1 MALRDLIPWRK
12 RGRDVEVRRGEES
25 GPLPRGRDVDVY
37 RRQESDPLLS
47 LHHHMDRLFDDAFRG
62 FDLMPFGSDRAM
74 GMPNV
79 EVTETD
85 QEIKVTA
92 EVPGL
97 EEKDLQVALANGVL
111 AIKGETKTETEDKA
125 RGFSGHSYG
134 SFEQRIPVGDVDEN
148 NVAATFKN
156 GMLSVTLRK
165 TGRAQKNTRFI

>member
-12 RGRDVEVRRGEES
+12 RGRDVEVRRGEENS
-25 GPLPRGRDVDVY
+25 SLPRGRDVDVY
-37 RRQESDPLLS
+37 RTQESDPLLS
-47 LHHHMDRLFDDAFRG
+47 LHQRMGRLFDDAFRG
-62 FDLMPFGSDRAM
+62 FDLTPFGSDRAL

-111 AIKGETKTETEDKA
+111 AIKGETKTETEDKNK
-125 RGFSGHSYG
+125 GFSERSYG
-134 SFEQRIPVGDVDEN
+134 SFEQRIPVGEVDED

-156 GMLSVTLRK
+156 GVLTVTLRK
-165 TGRAQKNTRFI
+165 TGRAKRNEGFI

>member
-25 GPLPRGRDVDVY
+25 NPLPRGRDVDVY
-37 RRQESDPLLS
+37 RREERDPLLS
-47 LHHHMDRLFDDAFRG
+47 LHQHMGRLFDDAFRG
-62 FDLMPFGSDRAM
+62 FDLMPFGSARAM

-97 EEKDLQVALANGVL
+97 EEKDLQVALVNGVL

-125 RGFSGHSYG
+125 RGFSERSYG

-156 GMLSVTLRK
+156 GVLTVTLRK
-165 TGRAQKNTRFI
+165 MGRAKRNENFI

>member
-25 GPLPRGRDVDVY
+25 NPLPRGRDVDVY
-37 RRQESDPLLS
+37 RKEESDPLLS
-47 LHHHMDRLFDDAFRG
+47 LHQRMGRLFDEAFRG
-62 FDLMPFGSDRAM
+62 FDLMPFGSDRAV

-97 EEKDLQVALANGVL
+97 EEKDLHVALANGVL
-111 AIKGETKTETEDKA
+111 AIKGETKTEKEDKNK
-125 RGFSGHSYG
+125 GFSERSYG
-134 SFEQRIPVGDVDEN
+134 SFEQRIPVGEVDED

-156 GMLSVTLRK
+156 GVLTVTLRK
-165 TGRAQKNTRFI
+165 TGRAKRNEGFI